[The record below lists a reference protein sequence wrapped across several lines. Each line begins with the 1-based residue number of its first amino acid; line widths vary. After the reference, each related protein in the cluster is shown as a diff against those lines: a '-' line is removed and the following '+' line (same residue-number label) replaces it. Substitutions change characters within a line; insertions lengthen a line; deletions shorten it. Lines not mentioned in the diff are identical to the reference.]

1 MAILFQTLITDVG
14 PEVASLAEGGVLIL
28 FAEGSPP
35 ELAEVSVLHAV
46 KHLAD
51 DRAPV
56 PGNTITLGNISAK
69 ITAIGELAWR
79 KVHEMGHVVINFN
92 GQTSNLRPGEICA
105 CAINTD
111 QLITA
116 LIVGQTITI
125 G

>member
-1 MAILFQTLITDVG
+1 MPTLFQTTITDVG

-35 ELAEVSVLHAV
+35 ELAEVSVLHAMKQV
-46 KHLAD
+46 EA

-56 PGNTITLGNISAK
+56 VGNTITIGNTSATL
-69 ITAIGELAWR
+69 TAIGDLAWK
-79 KVHEMGHVVINFN
+79 KVFEMGHVVINFN

-105 CAINTD
+105 SALNTNE
-111 QLITA
+111 LVAA
-116 LIVGQTITI
+116 LTVGQTITI